1 MLSALVPKIKKA
13 DVETCLLTIGKKLR
27 RKIKRKGCALVI
39 LVVIYKAFQM
49 HWRLDAS

>member
-27 RKIKRKGCALVI
+27 RKIKREK
-39 LVVIYKAFQM
+39 VVPWLF
-49 HWRLDAS
+49 WL